1 VAVVQSNGRAWRPL
15 RALRP
20 GRLAPA
26 FRVGEWAAS
35 FRSWLGLRPDVEHS
49 TRQIT
54 ARQHL
59 MQSPEAPRQSRGI
72 RM

>member
-1 VAVVQSNGRAWRPL
+1 MAVVHTNGRAWRPL

-26 FRVGEWAAS
+26 FHVGEWAAS
-35 FRSWLGLRPDVEHS
+35 FRQWLGLRPDIEHA

-59 MQSPEAPRQSRGI
+59 MQRPETPRQSRGI
-72 RM
+72 RI